1 MPPADHFHN
10 ISKGRSSPTLFDSV
24 APDAG
29 DAASLTMSSR
39 EIADICNTRHNQVVE
54 TIERLFKNGVLRESR
69 KTTRAYRPA
78 AGGRPTAVYD
88 LTKRD
93 TLVVVSSYND
103 EVRAKVIDRWLEL
116 EALTSPTPDPRVPR
130 TLSEALRLAADQ
142 QDRIAAQADTIAQQ
156 RVRIERDAPKV
167 SALAR
172 IAGTEGSI
180 DMRQAAKNL
189 QVKPILLR
197 NFMRDRRWI
206 YRKGEH
212 WLAYQTKL
220 DSGLLEHKLVTLHQE
235 SGRTKIVTR
244 LRVTAKGISRLGE
257 MLHGWGAAR

>member
-1 MPPADHFHN
+1 
-10 ISKGRSSPTLFDSV
+10 
-24 APDAG
+24 
-29 DAASLTMSSR
+29 MSSR
-39 EIADICNTRHNQVVE
+39 EISELTGKQHAHVMRDIRAMLEQVGEGQSKFGSTYLDAQGKARECYNLPKNLTLNLITGYRADM
-54 TIERLFKNGVLRESR
+54 RLKI
-69 KTTRAYRPA
+69 
-78 AGGRPTAVYD
+78 
-88 LTKRD
+88 
-93 TLVVVSSYND
+93 
-103 EVRAKVIDRWLEL
+103 IDRWLEL
-116 EALTSPTPDPRVPR
+116 EASTSPIPDPRVPR

-156 RVRIERDAPKV
+156 QVRIERDAPKV

-257 MLHGWGAAR
+257 MLHGWGVAR

>member
-1 MPPADHFHN
+1 
-10 ISKGRSSPTLFDSV
+10 
-24 APDAG
+24 
-29 DAASLTMSSR
+29 MSSR
-39 EIADICNTRHNQVVE
+39 EISALTGKKHFHVVRDIEKMLQDIGCDASKFGCVYLDAKGEQRKCYNLPKNLTLNLITGYRSDL
-54 TIERLFKNGVLRESR
+54 RL
-69 KTTRAYRPA
+69 
-78 AGGRPTAVYD
+78 
-88 LTKRD
+88 
-93 TLVVVSSYND
+93 
-103 EVRAKVIDRWLEL
+103 KVIDRWLEL
-116 EALTSPTPDPRVPR
+116 EASTSPVPDPRVPR

-156 RVRIERDAPKV
+156 QVRIERDAPKV

-189 QVKPILLR
+189 QVNPILLR
-197 NFMRDRRWI
+197 NFMRDQRWI

>member
-10 ISKGRSSPTLFDSV
+10 ILKGRSSPTLFDSIEHN
-24 APDAG
+24 AG
-29 DAASLTMSSR
+29 NAASLTMSSR
-39 EIADICNTRHNQVVE
+39 EIATLTGKNHQHVVRD
-54 TIERLFKNGVLRESR
+54 IERMLKDIMQPAEGYVQTWTHPQNGREYREFLLPKNLTLNLITGY
-69 KTTRAYRPA
+69 RADMR
-78 AGGRPTAVYD
+78 
-88 LTKRD
+88 LKI
-93 TLVVVSSYND
+93 
-103 EVRAKVIDRWLEL
+103 IDRWLEL
-116 EALTSPTPDPRVPR
+116 EASTSPTPDPRVPR

-156 RVRIERDAPKV
+156 QVRIEHDAPKV

-197 NFMRDRRWI
+197 NFMRDQRWI

-257 MLHGWGAAR
+257 MLHGWGVAR

>member
-1 MPPADHFHN
+1 
-10 ISKGRSSPTLFDSV
+10 
-24 APDAG
+24 
-29 DAASLTMSSR
+29 MSSR
-39 EIADICNTRHNQVVE
+39 EIAALTGKRHDNVVRDIEKMLNDVGMGLLKFEDTYTNPQNGQKYRCYNLPKNLTLNLITGYRADL
-54 TIERLFKNGVLRESR
+54 RLKI
-69 KTTRAYRPA
+69 
-78 AGGRPTAVYD
+78 
-88 LTKRD
+88 
-93 TLVVVSSYND
+93 
-103 EVRAKVIDRWLEL
+103 IDRWLEL
-116 EALTSPTPDPRVPR
+116 EASTPAAPDPRVPR
-130 TLSEALRLAADQ
+130 TMSEALRLAADQ
-142 QDRIAAQADTIAQQ
+142 QDRIAAQADMIAQQ
-156 RVRIERDAPKV
+156 QVRIERDAPKV

-257 MLHGWGAAR
+257 MLHGWGVAR